1 MLSIYGDRHANLF
14 ARAGPAPLWYKGP
27 VSTISLQSAPS
38 AISEW
43 LALARQVIDEE
54 LSRRLALPD
63 LPPGDPVYRLAEA
76 MRYAV
81 LGEGK
86 RLRPALVLAACQA
99 CGGNDAQ
106 ALPAAAAVEI
116 LHAYTL
122 VHDDLPAMDDDDER
136 RGRPTVHVK
145 YDHATAIL
153 AGDALLTQSFAC
165 LAELANGAAAA
176 VAVLAQRAGR
186 DELLGGQMLDLMWQD
201 ARHTPTVDELERLH
215 RGKTGALF
223 AAACQLGAIAAGR
236 DTETARCLARYGMQ
250 VGVAFQHADDLDDGD
265 FPEAAQEAS
274 LRRVQLAT
282 AAQGELEALGQSADL
297 LRSFAQWIGHA

>member
-1 MLSIYGDRHANLF
+1 MNPFG
-14 ARAGPAPLWYKGP
+14 RAGPAPLWYKGA
-27 VSTISLQSAPS
+27 VSTISLQSAPK
-38 AISEW
+38 AISDW
-43 LALARQVIDEE
+43 LGQARLLIDEE

-63 LPPGDPVYRLAEA
+63 LPAGDPVYRLAEA

-99 CGGNDAQ
+99 CGGDDAQ
-106 ALPAAAAVEI
+106 ALPAAAALEI

-136 RGRPTVHVK
+136 RGRATVHIK
-145 YDHATAIL
+145 YDQATAIL
-153 AGDALLTQSFAC
+153 AGDALLTRSFAC
-165 LAELANGAAAA
+165 LAELTHGAAAA

-186 DELLGGQMLDLMWQD
+186 DELLGGQMLDLMWQN
-201 ARHTPTVDELERLH
+201 ARHQPSVDELERLH

-236 DTETARCLARYGMQ
+236 DEETTGRLARYGMH

-265 FPEAAQEAS
+265 FPEAADEAS
-274 LRRVQLAT
+274 RRRVQLAA
-282 AAQGELEALGQSADL
+282 AAQSEIAALGPSAEL
-297 LRSFAQWIGHA
+297 LRDFAQWVGHA